1 MSQLVVHEQR
11 RPALLVRS
19 THKHVMAIVKPCHG
33 VCAAATA
40 STHGL
45 DKIMQRALG
54 GQAHAAAVGA
64 RVARRAVASGIC
76 TVWLCRGSL
85 RYLGIVS
92 VLADAARLH
101 GMML

>member
-1 MSQLVVHEQR
+1 MSQLAVHKQS

-19 THKHVMAIVKPCHG
+19 THKHVMAMVKPCRG
-33 VCAAATA
+33 VGAVSTA
-40 STHGL
+40 STHGM

-54 GQAHAAAVGA
+54 GLARAASVGA
-64 RVARRAVASGIC
+64 LVARRSVASGMG

-92 VLADAARLH
+92 ALADSARLH
-101 GMML
+101 GMKL